1 MLVIPVAVQ
10 KDRGLWERDWE
21 ALISSNNVNA
31 RITAQAGRF
40 SVFLF
45 FYLCFEW
52 RGGDPYVTLQNF
64 SMKVTFAFFSLEKP
78 VN

>member
-1 MLVIPVAVQ
+1 MLELLPRQGA
-10 KDRGLWERDWE
+10 
-21 ALISSNNVNA
+21 
-31 RITAQAGRF
+31 
-40 SVFLF
+40 FLFFYF

-78 VN
+78 VNIIKKEN

>member
-21 ALISSNNVNA
+21 ALKSSNNVNDQHA

-40 SVFLF
+40 SVFYLF
-45 FYLCFEW
+45 I
-52 RGGDPYVTLQNF
+52 YVLSGEVETLTPLF
-64 SMKVTFAFFSLEKP
+64 KISA
-78 VN
+78 